1 MNQVNQVNH
10 VKRSVTTRADLEK
23 EIEKEVAFLM
33 REGMSRDNAHK
44 EARKFIQEVKYVE
57 VAQKLTEQSK

>member
-1 MNQVNQVNH
+1 MNQVNH

-33 REGMSRDNAHK
+33 REGVSRDNAHK
-44 EARKFIQEVKYVE
+44 EARKFIQEVKYLE
-57 VAQKLTEQSK
+57 VTKNLAEQGK